1 MTKNSKS
8 SKDLIPIEVI
18 ERRVFLARGRKV
30 MLSPHLA
37 DLYEVEP
44 KALVQAVK
52 RNTERFPSDFMFQ
65 LNLREFRS
73 LRSQIV
79 TFDKGRGRYPKYRPY
94 AFTEQGVA
102 MLSSVLK
109 SKRAVQVNI
118 AIMRTFVRLREILAT
133 HKDLAEKLQAFEQ
146 KCNRQFKA
154 VFEILRQLMEPAPN
168 GSKRP
173 IGFISDGGKK

>member
-1 MTKNSKS
+1 MAKNSK
-8 SKDLIPIEVI
+8 DLVPIEVI

-30 MLSPHLA
+30 MLSIHLA

-44 KALVQAVK
+44 KILVQAVK
-52 RNTERFPSDFMFQ
+52 RNIERFPSDFMFQ
-65 LNLREFRS
+65 LNAREFRS
-73 LRSQIV
+73 LRSQFV
-79 TFDKGRGRYPKYRPY
+79 TLEKGRGRYPKYRPY

-133 HKDLAEKLQAFEQ
+133 HKDLAEKLEAIER
-146 KCNRQFKA
+146 KCDRQFKV
-154 VFEILRQLMEPAPN
+154 VFEILKQLTEPSP
-168 GSKRP
+168 GSRKCP